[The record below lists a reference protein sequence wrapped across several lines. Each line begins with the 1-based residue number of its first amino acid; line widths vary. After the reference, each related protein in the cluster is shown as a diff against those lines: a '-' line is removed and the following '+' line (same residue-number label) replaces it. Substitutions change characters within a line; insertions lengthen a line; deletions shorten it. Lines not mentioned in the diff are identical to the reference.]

1 MQVLAAN
8 LHDLSHQA
16 ALVELLDL
24 YARDAMGGGQPL
36 SAEVKAAL
44 PKRLAALP
52 HCRAWLAWEGALPVG
67 VCIAFVGFSTFQ
79 ARPLLNLHDV
89 AVRSGHRGGG
99 IGKHLLA
106 AAEAEARR
114 LDCCKITLEVRTD
127 NVAAQR
133 CYAACGFTAGS
144 PVQEFW
150 TKSL

>member
-8 LHDLSHQA
+8 LHDPVDQA

-24 YARDAMGGGQPL
+24 YARDTMGGEQPL
-36 SAEVKAAL
+36 PAEVKATL
-44 PKRLAALP
+44 PGRLAALP
-52 HCRAWLAWEGALPVG
+52 NCRVWLAWEGELPIG
-67 VCIAFVGFSTFQ
+67 LCIAFVGFSTFQ

-89 AVRSGHRGGG
+89 AVRPGHRGGG
-99 IGKHLLA
+99 IGKQLLA
-106 AAEAEARR
+106 AAEAEARK
-114 LDCCKITLEVRTD
+114 LGCCKLTLEVRTD

-133 CYAACGFTAGS
+133 CYAACGFAAGT

>member
-1 MQVLAAN
+1 MHVSAAN
-8 LHDLSHQA
+8 LHDPSHQA

-24 YARDAMGGGQPL
+24 YAQDTMGGEQPL

-44 PKRLAALP
+44 PERLAALP
-52 HCRAWLAWEGALPVG
+52 NCRVWLAWEGDLPIG
-67 VCIAFVGFSTFQ
+67 LCIAFVGFSTFQ

-89 AVRSGHRGGG
+89 AVRPGHRGGG
-99 IGKHLLA
+99 IGKQLLA

-127 NVAAQR
+127 NAAAQR
-133 CYAACGFTAGS
+133 CYAACGFAAGT